1 MAGIQVSGLLSNS
14 AFDWKSVV
22 DQLVAADGIPI
33 QNLQKEQGKNND
45 KASALGEI
53 NTALQD
59 LQDSVQAIRAN
70 DPFENRTVSSDNGTS
85 SWKATSAA
93 GAAIGSYKFNVT
105 QLASAT
111 KLIGAGDVGSGI
123 SATNDV
129 TGLTLSNMRTATAV
143 SSTGFFTINGQRV
156 TVNSSDSLQTVFDNI
171 STATGGVVTGSYD
184 STTDSV
190 KLLASSGTISLGAA
204 NDTSNFLK
212 VMKLASNGAGS
223 VSSSGKLG
231 IVNNAATLASS
242 GLASITNVDG
252 SGNGSFSINGV
263 ALSYNINSDTLTS
276 ILGKINNSTAG
287 VTATYDSVN
296 DQVTLTNKATGN
308 VALNV
313 SEGAG
318 GLLDA
323 LGLTVAG
330 AQSNT
335 GTDAKFTVN
344 DGATVF
350 TSPSN
355 TLDASSHGISGLT
368 LTVNSKTTETLT
380 VDSDTSSM
388 QASIQNFLDKF
399 NAVQDVIEAKTKITA
414 TGGTVSTSV
423 LSDNREVQNWATQL
437 QHLAFGA
444 VTGVTGGI
452 TQLDNLGIDFDG
464 TTGHLVI
471 KDSGKLN
478 TALASNPT
486 DVQSF
491 FLTPTT
497 GMVSQ
502 MYTNLTNLLSS
513 DLSQQSSLTTQ
524 NTSIDDQ
531 ITTMQ
536 ARLDAERESLTNS
549 FIQMLDAQSSAQSQ
563 NATLTNAFFNKSGN

>member
-33 QNLQKEQGKNND
+33 QRLQKEQGTNND
-45 KASALGEI
+45 KASALGEV

-70 DPFENRTVSSDNGTS
+70 NPFQNRTVSSDNGSS

-93 GAAIGSYKFNVT
+93 GAAIGSYKFNVS

-111 KLIGAGDVGSGI
+111 KLIGAGNVGSGI

-129 TGLTLSNMRTATAV
+129 SGLTLSNMRTATAV
-143 SSTGFFTINGQRV
+143 SSTGYFTINGQRV
-156 TVNSSDSLQTVFDNI
+156 TVNSSDSLKTVFDNI
-171 STATGGVVTGSYD
+171 SAATGGVVTGGYD
-184 STTDSV
+184 ATTDTVS
-190 KLLASSGTISLGAA
+190 LTASSGNVTLGAA

-212 VMKLASNGAGS
+212 VMKLASNGAAV

-231 IVNNAATLASS
+231 IVNNTATLASS
-242 GLASITNVDG
+242 GLASITAVDG
-252 SGNGSFSINGV
+252 SGNGTFSINGE
-263 ALSYNINSDTLTS
+263 ALSYNINTDTLTS

-296 DQVTLTNKATGN
+296 DQVTLTNKSTGN

-330 AQSNT
+330 AQANT

-513 DLSQQSSLTTQ
+513 DLSQQSSLTKQ

-549 FIQMLDAQSSAQSQ
+549 FIQMLDAQSAAQSQ
-563 NATLTNAFFNKSGN
+563 NTTLTNAFFNKSGN